1 MCGEDNMIYPDT
13 IARYCQRFRCLAVLT
28 NSMHH
33 VVNIFFFTMNSLQ
46 NRRGCLILFHSFPA
60 RPLLGKSAAG
70 SLSTRVAS
78 VPWEAANHLW
88 P

>member
-1 MCGEDNMIYPDT
+1 MIYPDT

-33 VVNIFFFTMNSLQ
+33 VVNIFFFYDEQPSKPPWL
-46 NRRGCLILFHSFPA
+46 LILFHSFPA
-60 RPLLGKSAAG
+60 LPLLGKSAAG